1 MQSRPSFLSCLSAV
15 ILLMHLFADSSRA
28 VTLGFK
34 NDFEDATTQGWANGS
49 SAPDPGNINT
59 GGPLGAS
66 DNFLRVVSDNSGS
79 GGKLTTFNN
88 SASWLGN
95 YLLAGV
101 TSLEMDFKNFG
112 TSALTMRIAFKSGT
126 GGSATP
132 GYATTI
138 GVVVPADGEWHH
150 VSFLISASAMTG
162 INSPAAFNTF
172 MTNPGQLRI
181 LHSANPSITGDNI
194 TANLGVDNIVAVPE
208 TASGMLLVCAGGIL
222 LRRRRAAARRA

>member
-1 MQSRPSFLSCLSAV
+1 MRKPPSSLCFRFA
-15 ILLMHLFADSSRA
+15 LLLLIHVYPGPARA

-49 SAPDPGNINT
+49 GVADPSNINT
-59 GGPLGAS
+59 GGPLGAN
-66 DNFLRVVSDNSGS
+66 DNFLRVISDNSGS
-79 GGKLTTFNN
+79 GGKLTCFNN
-88 SASWLGN
+88 SATWLGN

-101 TSLEMDFKNFG
+101 TALEMDFKNFG

-132 GYATTI
+132 GYSTTTGI
-138 GVVVPADGEWHH
+138 VVPADGTWHH
-150 VSFLISASAMTG
+150 VSFAISASSMTG

-194 TANLGVDNIVAVPE
+194 TANLGA
-208 TASGMLLVCAGGIL
+208 C
-222 LRRRRAAARRA
+222 